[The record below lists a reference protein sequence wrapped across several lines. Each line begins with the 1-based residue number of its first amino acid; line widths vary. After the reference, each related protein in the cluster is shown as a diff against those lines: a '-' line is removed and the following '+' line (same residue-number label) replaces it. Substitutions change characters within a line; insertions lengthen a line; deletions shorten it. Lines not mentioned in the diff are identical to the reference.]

1 MEIKVKLLND
11 KRYKDYDTFEAAI
24 ERWQEKG
31 WVLADVAQDI
41 ENHFDDAVAILW
53 RSIIKHQSERISE

>member
-1 MEIKVKLLND
+1 MEIEIKLLND

-24 ERWQEKG
+24 ERWQGKG

-53 RSIIKHQSERISE
+53 RSII